1 MEDPEVPIEPVQ
13 EHIEHHA
20 HMSKERWISAVAL
33 STAILAALA
42 AIASLLAGDHA
53 NEGMLNQIKSS
64 DQWSFYQ
71 AKSIK
76 SSVLGSK
83 IDLLKAA
90 GKPISEDDNSKLA
103 EYTKDQT
110 EIREKA
116 EQLEKKAEGLIGSHL
131 ILARAVTLFQIA
143 IAIGAIAVLT
153 NRRVF
158 WGISL
163 ALGAG
168 GIAFLISGLLH

>member
-1 MEDPEVPIEPVQ
+1 MEDPEVPIERVQ

-20 HMSKERWISAVAL
+20 HMSKEKWVSAVAL

-64 DQWSFYQ
+64 DQWSYYQ

-76 SSVLGSK
+76 SGLLSSK

-90 GKPISEDDNSKLA
+90 GKPIPEGDETKLDEYSK
-103 EYTKDQT
+103 EQT

-116 EQLEKKAEGLIGSHL
+116 EKLEKNSEALMASHL
-131 ILARAVTLFQIA
+131 ILARSVTLFQIA

-153 NRRVF
+153 NRRIF
-158 WGISL
+158 WGLSL

-168 GIAFLISGLLH
+168 GLVFLIGGLLH